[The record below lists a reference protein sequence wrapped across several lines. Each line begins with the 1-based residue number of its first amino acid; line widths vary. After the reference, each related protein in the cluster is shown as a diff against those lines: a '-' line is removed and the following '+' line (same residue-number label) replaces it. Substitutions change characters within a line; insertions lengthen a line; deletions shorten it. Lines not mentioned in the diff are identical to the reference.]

1 MRDGTDCGCDDTG
14 CTYCGARMRR
24 NREAALLTE
33 AARTAPINPDS
44 VYELLD
50 TVGKAWRDVATLRA
64 EVARLRAALAE
75 INGLEPSGIIG
86 TSVAQC
92 KRIARAALDGAR

>member
-33 AARTAPINPDS
+33 AARTAPISPDS

-50 TVGKAWRDVATLRA
+50 TVGKAWRDVATLRS
-64 EVARLRAALAE
+64 EVASLRAALEDVVRFADV
-75 INGLEPSGIIG
+75 IPPGIID
-86 TSVAQC
+86 
-92 KRIARAALDGAR
+92 RARAALDGAR